1 MIPTAGIIQRQ
12 GRGKPIREKLHETPF
27 HACSRPSRSTRDPLV
42 RLGQLWT
49 RRRTAKSPPPQFE
62 SESVEVKLGDH
73 GGTVTLITVADGDFT
88 LDGEA
93 FAGGAENPVEGEG
106 GRQYVL
112 TLAEGTWTAAFLPSE
127 VVIDLGTSGATV
139 TLATTEAG
147 GWTRDGE
154 AFASGTSVQGGTNAA
169 TGLANEYELTLAE
182 GTWTPTYRPT
192 RMAIAGTG
200 IEVTA
205 REDGSGYDAGDD
217 SLSASGVGEISGP
230 GGAMY
235 RVIRDTDGI
244 LVGTRFDRPI
254 VGEPMAVDVQG
265 VDNPVPKLSAD
276 DRDTDANEKGTLLE
290 ALGARFSVAELLDSG
305 AATAAGPNIV
315 AQARNEIAKIRDFV
329 AQLVALY
336 RDEGISR
343 SVLDGQV
350 DDKWDD
356 ADAQLATVF
365 GSGTADRVGNS
376 ITLEREASPARVVAA
391 FDRVVE
397 ALRSEEAFAA
407 ATLAGGPDAMQGFLE
422 RNAAQASAAF
432 NRSKS
437 TAAASLGA
445 LGSTRFGAATFN
457 ETDKAQSGFGDAERA
472 QGFAWSTIEA
482 TRRASD
488 VQTAGYGFY
497 TGRTHAADQDGNLW
511 SGAIDIEV
519 RFARMAVTGLVTSL
533 ARADTQ
539 EPWIHGLGGEVTG
552 IFLPTARLRRAGSWA
567 VTDRSEAN
575 RGRLSFM
582 AQAGGW
588 PDQSLDAGS
597 SFSGRL
603 LGRGEAAGS
612 EAIGTWQ
619 AVAGST
625 TFVGGFGATRGLDLD
640 PPGAAV
646 TGDFAAIG
654 RTGDVRATLE
664 TGPAALGVVAD
675 DAGTTEVDE
684 SRAAV
689 PVSTVINTGNM
700 KFKYDPPKTDAL
712 VPSEYVDGAYEPQRA
727 TVLEVGEFKSTRGN
741 WVADARE
748 EITKKL
754 AQLRRSIALDGADGS
769 ASDRTFANQQR
780 QRLFNEIQAEIR
792 KVFGPG
798 RAAIAAAATDDP
810 STDRDETMA
819 ISEVYTGVLTR
830 YAGTLTATD
839 RWTGSGEVF
848 HEDYPVNSSGVAQ
861 DAGVLAEI
869 EDVLAAFADADA
881 FADGFASA
889 GLFAAVNADPDRDNR
904 MFIDPY
910 PRPSEMFER
919 PRGKLSIVSAATDF
933 TRFGAWSHQ
942 VSANAVSALS
952 AQTYARDNRGRE
964 FGAFAYSPLDPTAA
978 YTSTTSRLYPA
989 RGAAGIVAATYAGE
1003 TVAGQVDLF
1012 YKGAVEAT
1020 VFWDPATVADSKIR
1034 VTISDLA
1041 ETETGDT
1048 LQFGHYVTDSEGNVG
1063 PGIAEVGSLTWT
1075 ANIETD
1081 EGVVKFSSSGPVR
1094 VAPSGLGAIAFKP
1107 AYDNQLRFRFSSG
1120 VPHSYQFGSAA
1131 DTVALRGSVSSNY
1144 GALNLNFV
1152 RQGGSVLAPTPADRT
1167 QFALDQ
1173 AMLRMPKWVIAGPTT
1188 NTSTSSSNASPT
1200 WIFVFADGSML
1211 QYGNQHGQTATLNN
1225 PTLVTSWRRAIGIDP
1240 NKNPASL
1247 YATDISGDPELSAN
1261 DGEHLFT
1268 RPGSADARGY
1278 PTAGGTNVG
1287 VGLPSMS
1294 PSELYAAYLAEGG
1307 YNVDVGGDTAAALA
1321 SELEGMFVGQ
1331 DADGPLG
1338 IIGNWSL
1345 SGDAFGVGETR
1356 GPIRGAFGADFQP

>member
-1 MIPTAGIIQRQ
+1 MT
-12 GRGKPIREKLHETPF
+12 T
-27 HACSRPSRSTRDPLV
+27 
-42 RLGQLWT
+42 
-49 RRRTAKSPPPQFE
+49 
-62 SESVEVKLGDH
+62 
-73 GGTVTLITVADGDFT
+73 ADGGFT
-88 LDGEA
+88 LDGDA
-93 FAGGAENPVEGEG
+93 FVGGAENPVEGEG
-106 GRQYVL
+106 GRRYVL
-112 TLAEGTWTAAFLPSE
+112 TLAEGSWTAAFLPRE
-127 VVIDLGTSGATV
+127 VVIDLGTSGTTV
-139 TLATTEAG
+139 TLATTEEG
-147 GWTRDGE
+147 GWLRDGE
-154 AFASGTSVQGGTNAA
+154 SFSSGTTVQGGTNAA
-169 TGLANEYELTLAE
+169 TGTANEYVLTFID
-182 GTWTPTYRPT
+182 GTWTPRYQPAERI
-192 RMAIAGTG
+192 IAGTG
-200 IEVTA
+200 IAATA
-205 REDGSGYDAGDD
+205 REDGSGYDAGGD
-217 SLSASGVGEISGP
+217 SLTVSGIGEITGP
-230 GGAMY
+230 DGAMY
-235 RVIRDTDGI
+235 RVVKDADGM
-244 LVGTRFDRPI
+244 LAGTRFDLPI
-254 VGEPMAVDVQG
+254 VGQPMAVNVQG
-265 VDNPVPKLSAD
+265 VDNPAPRLSAD
-276 DRDTDANEKGTLLE
+276 DRDTEADEEGTLLE
-290 ALGARFSVAELLDSG
+290 ALGAQFSMADLLDSG

-315 AQARNEIAKIRDFV
+315 AKARDEIAKIRDYV
-329 AQLVALY
+329 AALVALY
-336 RDEGISR
+336 RDDGVER
-343 SVLDGQV
+343 SFLDDRV
-350 DDKWDD
+350 EDKWAD
-356 ADAQLATVF
+356 ADAQIATIF
-365 GSGTADRVGNS
+365 GSGTANRVGNS
-376 ITLEREASPARVVAA
+376 VMLEREASPARVVAS

-397 ALRSEEAFAA
+397 ALSTEEAFAA
-407 ATLAGGPDAMQGFLE
+407 ATLAGGPDAVQGFLE

-437 TAAASLGA
+437 TAAARLGV

-457 ETDKAQSGFGDAERA
+457 ETDKAQSGFGDAERVQA
-472 QGFAWSTIEA
+472 FAWATIEA

-497 TGRTHAADQDGNLW
+497 TGRTHAADQDGNLY
-511 SGAIDIEV
+511 SGAIEIEV
-519 RFARMAVTGLVTSL
+519 RFARMAVTGLVTGL

-539 EPWIHGLGGEVTG
+539 EPWIHGLGGEVSG

-603 LGRGEAAGS
+603 LGRGDAAGA

-625 TFVGGFGATRGLDLD
+625 TFAGGFGAMRGLDLD

-646 TGDFAAIG
+646 TGDYATIG

-689 PVSTVINTGNM
+689 PASTVINTGNT
-700 KFKYDPPKTDAL
+700 KFKYDPPKTDEL
-712 VPSEYVDGAYEPQRA
+712 VPTEYVDGAYEPQRA
-727 TVLEVGEFKSTRGN
+727 AVLEVDEFESTRGN
-741 WVADARE
+741 WVAGAHA

-754 AQLRRSIALDGADGS
+754 AQLRRSIALDSGDAS

-780 QRLFNEIQAEIR
+780 QRLFNEIQAEIQ

-798 RAAIAAAATDDP
+798 RAAVAAAAADDP
-810 STDRDETMA
+810 STDRDETVA

-830 YAGTLTATD
+830 YTGTLTATD
-839 RWTGSGEVF
+839 RWTGAGGVF

-861 DAGVLAEI
+861 DAGVLAQI
-869 EDVLAAFADADA
+869 EDVLAALADADGFSDA
-881 FADGFASA
+881 FASE
-889 GLFAAVNADPDRDNR
+889 GLFAAVNTDPDTESRL
-904 MFIDPY
+904 FIDPY

-942 VSANAVSALS
+942 VSANAATALS
-952 AQTYARDNRGRE
+952 AQTYVRDDRGQE
-964 FGAFAYSPLDPTAA
+964 FGVFAYSPLDPTAA
-978 YTSTTSRLYPA
+978 YTSAASRLYPA
-989 RGAAGIVAATYAGE
+989 RGAAGNVVATYAGQ
-1003 TVAGQVDLF
+1003 TIAGQGDLF

-1020 VFWDPATVADSKIR
+1020 VFWDPTTVTDSKIR

-1048 LQFGHYVTDSEGNVG
+1048 LQIGRYATDSAGSVG

-1075 ANIETD
+1075 ANIETA
-1081 EGVVKFSSSGPVR
+1081 EGVVKFSSSDPVR
-1094 VAPSGLGAIAFKP
+1094 VVPSGLGAIFKA
-1107 AYDNQLRFRFSSG
+1107 AYNNQLRLDLIDGSPTRFRLG
-1120 VPHSYQFGSAA
+1120 TGA
-1131 DTVALRGSVSSNY
+1131 DNHLRLQGSVSNNY
-1144 GALNLNFV
+1144 GALRLESI
-1152 RQGGSVLAPTPADRT
+1152 RQSGTTRAPTAADRA

-1200 WIFVFADGSML
+1200 WVFVFADGSML
-1211 QYGNQHGQTATLNN
+1211 QYGNQHGDTSTLNN
-1225 PTLVTSWRRAIGIDP
+1225 PTLVTRWRRAIGIDS

-1247 YATDISGDPELSAN
+1247 YATDISGDPALSAN
-1261 DGEHLFT
+1261 NGEHLFT

-1307 YNVDVGGDTAAALA
+1307 YINIEVGDRTAALA

-1345 SGDAFGVGETR
+1345 TSDAFGVGETR

>member
-1 MIPTAGIIQRQ
+1 MT
-12 GRGKPIREKLHETPF
+12 T
-27 HACSRPSRSTRDPLV
+27 
-42 RLGQLWT
+42 
-49 RRRTAKSPPPQFE
+49 
-62 SESVEVKLGDH
+62 
-73 GGTVTLITVADGDFT
+73 ADGGFT

-93 FAGGAENPVEGEG
+93 FVGGAENPVEGEG
-106 GRQYVL
+106 GRRYVL
-112 TLAEGTWTAAFLPSE
+112 TLAEGTWTAVFLPRE
-127 VVIDLGTSGATV
+127 VVIDLGTSGTTV

-154 AFASGTSVQGGTNAA
+154 AFSSGTTVQGGPNAA
-169 TGLANEYELTLAE
+169 TGLANEYELTLAD
-182 GTWTPTYRPT
+182 GTWTPTYRPA

-200 IEVTA
+200 IEATA
-205 REDGSGYDAGDD
+205 REDGSGYDAGND
-217 SLSASGVGEISGP
+217 SLSASGAGEISGP

-235 RVIRDTDGI
+235 RVVKDAEGM
-244 LVGTRFDRPI
+244 LAGTRFDWPLM
-254 VGEPMAVDVQG
+254 GEPMAVNVQG
-265 VDNPVPKLSAD
+265 VDNPAPRLSAD
-276 DRDTDANEKGTLLE
+276 DRNTPADEEGTLLE
-290 ALGARFSVAELLDSG
+290 AVGARFSVADLLGSG
-305 AATAAGPNIV
+305 AATATGANIV
-315 AQARNEIAKIRDFV
+315 AKAREEIAQIRDFV

-336 RDEGISR
+336 RDDGISR
-343 SVLDGQV
+343 SVLDDQV

-356 ADAQLATVF
+356 ADDQLAMIF
-365 GSGTADRVGNS
+365 GTGTANRVGNS

-397 ALRSEEAFAA
+397 ALSSEEAFAA
-407 ATLAGGPDAMQGFLE
+407 ATLAGGPESVQGFLE
-422 RNAAQASAAF
+422 RTAAQAMAAF
-432 NRSKS
+432 NRPKS
-437 TAAASLGA
+437 TAAARLGL
-445 LGSTRFGAATFN
+445 LGSTRFGAAMFN
-457 ETDKAQSGFGDAERA
+457 ETDKAQTGFGDAERVQA
-472 QGFAWSTIEA
+472 FAWATIEA

-488 VQTAGYGFY
+488 VQTSGYGFY
-497 TGRTHAADQDGNLW
+497 TGQTHAADQDGNLY

-519 RFARMAVTGLVTSL
+519 RFARIAVTGLVTGL
-533 ARADTQ
+533 VRADTQ
-539 EPWIHGLGGEVTG
+539 EPWVHGLGGEVFG

-588 PDQSLDAGS
+588 PDQPLDAGS

-603 LGRGEAAGS
+603 LGRGEAVGS

-619 AVAGST
+619 AVAGNT
-625 TFVGGFGATRGLDLD
+625 TLAGGFGAARGLDLD
-640 PPGAAV
+640 PPAAAV
-646 TGDFAAIG
+646 RGDFATIG
-654 RTGDVRATLE
+654 RTGNVRATLE
-664 TGPAALGVVAD
+664 MGPAALGVVAD

-684 SRAAV
+684 SRAAI
-689 PVSTVINTGNM
+689 PASTVINTGNT

-712 VPSEYVDGAYEPQRA
+712 VPSEYADGAYEPQRA
-727 TVLEVGEFKSTRGN
+727 AVLETGEFEATRGN
-741 WVADARE
+741 WVADAHA

-754 AQLRRSIALDGADGS
+754 AQLRRSIALDGADAS

-792 KVFGPG
+792 KVHGRG
-798 RAAIAAAATDDP
+798 RAAIAAAAADDP

-819 ISEVYTGVLTR
+819 VSEVYTGVLTR

-869 EDVLAAFADADA
+869 EDVLAAFADAEA
-881 FADGFASA
+881 FADEFASA
-889 GLFAAVNADPDRDNR
+889 GLFAEVNADPDTENR

-910 PRPSEMFER
+910 PRPSEMFQR
-919 PRGKLSIVSAATDF
+919 PRGKLSIVSAVTDF

-952 AQTYARDNRGRE
+952 TQTYARGNRGRE

-978 YTSTTSRLYPA
+978 YTSATNRLYPA
-989 RGAAGIVAATYAGE
+989 RGAAGNVAATYAGE
-1003 TVAGQVDLF
+1003 TVAGQGDLF

-1020 VFWDPATVADSKIR
+1020 VFWHPATVTDSKIR

-1041 ETETGDT
+1041 ETETGET
-1048 LQFGHYVTDSEGNVG
+1048 LHVGRYVTDSEGNVG

-1075 ANIETD
+1075 ANIEID
-1081 EGVVKFSSSGPVR
+1081 DGVMTFSSSDPVR
-1094 VAPSGLGAIAFKP
+1094 VAPSGLGDIAFKP
-1107 AYDNQLRFRFSSG
+1107 AYNDQLRFRF
-1120 VPHSYQFGSAA
+1120 VLGSPGHTFFLGT
-1131 DTVALRGSVSSNY
+1131 DGSNHIRLEGSTSNNY
-1144 GALNLNFV
+1144 GALRLILV
-1152 RQGGSVLAPTPADRT
+1152 HQSGSVRIPTPADRT
-1167 QFALDQ
+1167 QLALDQ

-1200 WIFVFADGSML
+1200 WVFVFADGSIL
-1211 QYGNQHGQTATLNN
+1211 QYGNQHGSTAILNN
-1225 PTLVTSWRRAIGIDP
+1225 PTLVTAWRRAIGIDP
-1240 NKNPASL
+1240 NKDPASL
-1247 YATDISGDPELSAN
+1247 YATEISGDPALSAN
-1261 DGEHLFT
+1261 DGEHLYT
-1268 RPGSADARGY
+1268 QPGSADARGY
-1278 PTAGGTNVG
+1278 PTAGGTNIG
-1287 VGLPSMS
+1287 VGRPSMS

-1307 YNVDVGGDTAAALA
+1307 YINVEVGDRMAALA

-1338 IIGNWSL
+1338 IIGNWRL

>member
-1 MIPTAGIIQRQ
+1 MAPPWR
-12 GRGKPIREKLHETPF
+12 KN
-27 HACSRPSRSTRDPLV
+27 
-42 RLGQLWT
+42 
-49 RRRTAKSPPPQFE
+49 SPPPQLDPE
-62 SESVEVKLGDH
+62 TVEVQLGNH
-73 GGTVTLITVADGDFT
+73 GGTVTLMTTAEGGFT

-93 FAGGAENPVEGEG
+93 FVGGAENPVEGEG
-106 GRQYVL
+106 RRRYVL
-112 TLAEGTWTAAFLPSE
+112 TLADGTWTAAFLPTE
-127 VVIDLGTSGATV
+127 VMIDLGTGATTV

-147 GWTRDGE
+147 GWTRDSE
-154 AFASGTSVQGGTNAA
+154 AFSSGTTVEGGTNPA
-169 TGLANEYELTLAE
+169 TGAANEYVLILAD
-182 GTWTPTYRPT
+182 GTWTPTYRPAKMT
-192 RMAIAGTG
+192 IAGTG

-217 SLSASGVGEISGP
+217 SLPASGLGEISGP

-235 RVIRDTDGI
+235 RVVKDADGM
-244 LVGTRFDRPI
+244 LGGTRFDLPI
-254 VGEPMAVDVQG
+254 VSQPMAVNVQG
-265 VDNPVPKLSAD
+265 VDNPAPRLSAD
-276 DRDTDANEKGTLLE
+276 DRDTAADEEGTLLE
-290 ALGARFSVAELLDSG
+290 ALGARFSMADLLDSG
-305 AATAAGPNIV
+305 AATDSGPNIV
-315 AQARNEIAKIRDFV
+315 AEAHAEIAKIRDYV
-329 AQLVALY
+329 AALVSLY
-336 RDEGISR
+336 RDDGLDR
-343 SVLDGQV
+343 SALDNQV
-350 DDKWDD
+350 EDKWDD
-356 ADAQLATVF
+356 ADDQLATIF
-365 GSGTADRVGNS
+365 GTGTANRVGNS
-376 ITLEREASPARVVAA
+376 VTLEREASPDRVVAA

-397 ALRSEEAFAA
+397 ALSTDEAFAA

-422 RNAAQASAAF
+422 RNAAQASASF
-432 NRSKS
+432 NRLKS
-437 TAAASLGA
+437 TAAASMGA

-457 ETDKAQSGFGDAERA
+457 ETDKAQSGFGDAERVQA
-472 QGFAWSTIEA
+472 FAWATIEA

-497 TGRTHAADQDGNLW
+497 TGQTHAADQDGNLY
-511 SGAIDIEV
+511 SGAIEIEV
-519 RFARMAVTGLVTSL
+519 RFARMAVTGLVTGL

-539 EPWIHGLGGEVTG
+539 EPWIHGLGGEVSG

-575 RGRLSFM
+575 RGRLSFV

-597 SFSGRL
+597 TFSGQL

-625 TFVGGFGATRGLDLD
+625 TLAGGFGASRGLDLD
-640 PPGAAV
+640 PPGAAL
-646 TGDFAAIG
+646 TGDFATIG
-654 RTGDVRATLE
+654 RTGNVRATLE

-675 DAGTTEVDE
+675 DAGTTEIDE

-689 PVSTVINTGNM
+689 PTSTVINTGNT

-712 VPSEYVDGAYEPQRA
+712 VPTEYVDGAYEPQRA
-727 TVLEVGEFKSTRGN
+727 AVLEVDEFESTRGN
-741 WVADARE
+741 WVAGAHA

-754 AQLRRSIALDGADGS
+754 AQLRRSIALDSGDAS

-798 RAAIAAAATDDP
+798 RAAVAAAAADDP
-810 STDRDETMA
+810 STDRDETVA

-830 YAGTLTATD
+830 YTGTLTATD
-839 RWTGSGEVF
+839 RWTGAGGVF
-848 HEDYPVNSSGVAQ
+848 HEDYPVNSAGVAQ

-869 EDVLAAFADADA
+869 EDVLAALAD
-881 FADGFASA
+881 ADGFASA
-889 GLFAAVNADPDRDNR
+889 FESGGLFADLNTDPDTESRL
-904 MFIDPY
+904 FIDPY
-910 PRPSEMFER
+910 PRPTEMFER
-919 PRGKLSIVSAATDF
+919 PRGKLSIASAATDF

-942 VSANAVSALS
+942 VSGNAVSALS
-952 AQTYARDNRGRE
+952 AQTYARDDRGPE
-964 FGAFAYSPLDPTAA
+964 FGAFAYSPLGPTTA
-978 YTSTTSRLYPA
+978 YTSATSRLYPA
-989 RGAAGIVAATYAGE
+989 RGAAGNVAATYAGE
-1003 TVAGQVDLF
+1003 TVAGQGDLF

-1020 VFWDPATVADSKIR
+1020 VFWDPATVTDSKIR

-1048 LQFGHYVTDSEGNVG
+1048 LQIGRYVTDSEGNVG

-1081 EGVVKFSSSGPVR
+1081 EGVVKFSSSDPVR
-1094 VAPSGLGAIAFKP
+1094 VAPSGLGDIAFKP
-1107 AYDNQLRFRFSSG
+1107 AYDNQLRFHLVRASPGPDYLFGTGANDYISLEG
-1120 VPHSYQFGSAA
+1120 LTSY
-1131 DTVALRGSVSSNY
+1131 NY
-1144 GALNLNFV
+1144 GTLRLT
-1152 RQGGSVLAPTPADRT
+1152 GVLQSGTPRSATPADQA

-1173 AMLRMPKWVIAGPTT
+1173 AMLRMPKWVIAGPET
-1188 NTSTSSSNASPT
+1188 NTSTSSSNASAT
-1200 WIFVFADGSML
+1200 RIFVFADGSML
-1211 QYGNQHGQTATLNN
+1211 QYGEQHGSTTVLNN

-1247 YATDISGDPELSAN
+1247 YATDISGDPALSAN
-1261 DGEHLFT
+1261 EGEYLFT
-1268 RPGSADARGY
+1268 RPGSANARGY
-1278 PTAGGTNVG
+1278 PRAGGTNVG

-1294 PSELYAAYLAEGG
+1294 PSGLYASYLEEGG
-1307 YNVDVGGDTAAALA
+1307 YINVEAGDMAALA
-1321 SELEGMFVGQ
+1321 SQLEGMFVGQ

-1345 SGDAFGVGETR
+1345 TSDAFGVGETR

>member
-1 MIPTAGIIQRQ
+1 MT
-12 GRGKPIREKLHETPF
+12 T
-27 HACSRPSRSTRDPLV
+27 
-42 RLGQLWT
+42 
-49 RRRTAKSPPPQFE
+49 
-62 SESVEVKLGDH
+62 
-73 GGTVTLITVADGDFT
+73 ADGGFA
-88 LDGEA
+88 LDGEP
-93 FAGGAENPVEGEG
+93 FAGGSENPVEGEG
-106 GRQYVL
+106 GRRYVL
-112 TLAEGTWTAAFLPSE
+112 TLAEGTWTAAFLPTE
-127 VVIDLGTSGATV
+127 VVIDLGTSGTTV

-147 GWTRDGE
+147 GWTRNGE
-154 AFASGTSVQGGTNAA
+154 SFSSGTTVHGGTNAA
-169 TGLANEYELTLAE
+169 TGAANEYELILAD
-182 GTWTPTYRPT
+182 GTWMPTYRPE
-192 RMAIAGTG
+192 RIAIGGTG
-200 IEVTA
+200 IEAAA
-205 REDGSGYDAGDD
+205 REDGNGYDVGDD
-217 SLSASGVGEISGP
+217 SLPTSGIGQITGP

-235 RVIRDTDGI
+235 RVVKDADGM
-244 LVGTRFDRPI
+244 LVGTRFDRPM
-254 VGEPMAVDVQG
+254 VGEAMTVSVQG
-265 VDNPVPKLSAD
+265 VDNPAPRLSAD
-276 DRDTDANEKGTLLE
+276 DRDTEADEEGTLLE
-290 ALGARFSVAELLDSG
+290 ALGARFSVSDLLDSG
-305 AATAAGPNIV
+305 AATDTGPNIV
-315 AQARNEIAKIRDFV
+315 AKARDEIAQIRDYV
-329 AQLVALY
+329 AALVALY
-336 RDEGISR
+336 RDEGLDR
-343 SVLDGQV
+343 SALDNQV

-356 ADAQLATVF
+356 ADDQLATIF
-365 GSGTADRVGNS
+365 GSGTANRVGNS
-376 ITLEREASPARVVAA
+376 ITFEREASPARVVAA
-391 FDRVVE
+391 FDRVVA
-397 ALRSEEAFAA
+397 ALSSEEAFAA

-422 RNAAQASAAF
+422 RNPAQASAAF
-432 NRSKS
+432 NRLKS
-437 TAAASLGA
+437 TSTARLGT

-457 ETDKAQSGFGDAERA
+457 ETDKAQSGFGAAERVQA
-472 QGFAWSTIEA
+472 FAWATIEA

-497 TGRTHAADQDGNLW
+497 TGRTHAADQDGNLY
-511 SGAIDIEV
+511 SGAIEIEV
-519 RFARMAVTGLVTSL
+519 RFARMAVTGLVTAL

-539 EPWIHGLGGEVTG
+539 EPWIHGLGGEVSG

-588 PDQSLDAGS
+588 PDRSLDAGS

-603 LGRGEAAGS
+603 LGRGEASGS

-625 TFVGGFGATRGLDLD
+625 TFAGGFGAMRGLDLD
-640 PPGAAV
+640 PPSAAV
-646 TGDFAAIG
+646 TSDYAAIG
-654 RTGDVRATLE
+654 RTADVWATLE

-689 PVSTVINTGNM
+689 PASTVINTGNT
-700 KFKYDPPKTDAL
+700 KFKYDPPKTDEL
-712 VPSEYVDGAYEPQRA
+712 VSTEYVDGAYEPQRA
-727 TVLEVGEFKSTRGN
+727 AVLEVDEFESTRGN
-741 WVADARE
+741 WVAEAHA

-754 AQLRRSIALDGADGS
+754 AQLRRSIALDSGDAS

-798 RAAIAAAATDDP
+798 RAAVAAAAADDP
-810 STDRDETMA
+810 STDRDETVA
-819 ISEVYTGVLTR
+819 ISEIYTGVLTR

-839 RWTGSGEVF
+839 RWTGSAGVF

-869 EDVLAAFADADA
+869 EDVLAALADADA
-881 FADGFASA
+881 FASAFASE
-889 GLFAAVNADPDRDNR
+889 GLFADLNTDPDTESRR
-904 MFIDPY
+904 FIDPY
-910 PRPSEMFER
+910 PRPSEMFDR

-942 VSANAVSALS
+942 VAANAVTSLS
-952 AQTYARDNRGRE
+952 AQTYARDDRGPE

-978 YTSTTSRLYPA
+978 YTSATSRLYPA
-989 RGAAGIVAATYAGE
+989 RGAVGNVAATYAGE
-1003 TVAGQVDLF
+1003 TVAGQGDLF

-1020 VFWDPATVADSKIR
+1020 VFWDPTTVTDSKIR

-1048 LQFGHYVTDSEGNVG
+1048 LQFGRYVTDSEGNVG

-1081 EGVVKFSSSGPVR
+1081 EGVVKFSSSDPVR
-1094 VAPSGLGAIAFKP
+1094 VAPSGLGTIAFKP
-1107 AYDNQLRFRFSSG
+1107 AYDNQLRFQVAMFSANYRFR
-1120 VPHSYQFGSAA
+1120 FGT
-1131 DTVALRGSVSSNY
+1131 DIQNYIWLQGSTSNNY
-1144 GALNLNFV
+1144 GVLTLVAV
-1152 RQGGSVLAPTPADRT
+1152 RQSGATRNPTTADRA
-1167 QFALDQ
+1167 QFELDQ
-1173 AMLRMPKWVIAGPTT
+1173 AMLRMPKWLIAGPTT
-1188 NTSTSSSNASPT
+1188 DTSTSGTSGVST
-1200 WIFVFADGSML
+1200 WVFIFADGSML
-1211 QYGNQHGQTATLNN
+1211 QYGNQDGVGSSTLR
-1225 PTLVTSWRRAIGIDP
+1225 TQWRRAIGIDP
-1240 NKNPASL
+1240 NKNPSSL
-1247 YATDISGDPELSAN
+1247 YATDISGDPALSAN
-1261 DGEHLFT
+1261 NGDHLFT

-1294 PSELYAAYLAEGG
+1294 PSELYAAYLEEGG

-1345 SGDAFGVGETR
+1345 TGDAFGVGETR

>member
-1 MIPTAGIIQRQ
+1 MNRHSMHALGRVGVPVILSFGLAGGSPVTAQQ
-12 GRGKPIREKLHETPF
+12 T
-27 HACSRPSRSTRDPLV
+27 
-42 RLGQLWT
+42 
-49 RRRTAKSPPPQFE
+49 PPPLQLE
-62 SESVEVKLGDH
+62 SESVKVQLGDD
-73 GGTVTLITVADGDFT
+73 GGTVTLMTTAEGGFT

-93 FAGGAENPVEGEG
+93 FVGGTENPVEGEG

-112 TLAEGTWTAAFLPSE
+112 TLADGSWTAAFLPTE
-127 VVIDLGTSGATV
+127 VMIDLGISGTTV

-154 AFASGTSVQGGTNAA
+154 AFSSGTTVLGGPNAA
-169 TGLANEYELTLAE
+169 TGLANEYELTLADD
-182 GTWTPTYRPT
+182 TWTSAYRPAKMT
-192 RMAIAGTG
+192 IAGTG
-200 IEVTA
+200 IEAIA
-205 REDGSGYDAGDD
+205 REDGKGYDAGED
-217 SLSASGVGEISGP
+217 SLPVSGAGEITGP

-235 RVIRDTDGI
+235 RVVKDADGM
-244 LVGTRFDRPI
+244 LAGTRFDLPI
-254 VGEPMAVDVQG
+254 VDQPMAVNVQG
-265 VDNPVPKLSAD
+265 TDNPAPKLSAD
-276 DRDTDANEKGTLLE
+276 DRATAADEEGTLLE
-290 ALGARFSVAELLDSG
+290 ALGARFSMADLLDSG
-305 AATAAGPNIV
+305 TATAVGESIV
-315 AQARNEIAKIRDFV
+315 AKARDEIAKLRDYV
-329 AQLVALY
+329 AALVGLY
-336 RDEGISR
+336 RDDGLDR
-343 SVLDGQV
+343 SALDGQV

-356 ADAQLATVF
+356 ADDQLATIF
-365 GSGTADRVGNS
+365 GTGTANRVGNS
-376 ITLEREASPARVVAA
+376 ITLERETSPSRVVDA
-391 FDRVVE
+391 FDRLVA
-397 ALRSEEAFAA
+397 ALSSEEAFAA

-497 TGRTHAADQDGNLW
+497 TGRTHAADQDGNLY
-511 SGAIDIEV
+511 SGAIEIEV
-519 RFARMAVTGLVTSL
+519 RFARMAVTGLVTGL

-539 EPWIHGLGGEVTG
+539 EPWIHGLGGEVSG

-567 VTDRSEAN
+567 VTDRSEPN

-603 LGRGEAAGS
+603 LGRGDAAGA

-625 TFVGGFGATRGLDLD
+625 TFAGGFGATRGLDLD
-640 PPGAAV
+640 PPGAAL
-646 TGDFAAIG
+646 TGDFATIG
-654 RTGDVRATLE
+654 RTGNVRATLE

-675 DAGTTEVDE
+675 DAGTTDVDE
-684 SRAAV
+684 SRAAI
-689 PVSTVINTGNM
+689 PASTVINTGNA
-700 KFKYDPPKTDAL
+700 KFRYDPPKTDEL
-712 VPSEYVDGAYEPQRA
+712 VPTEYVDGAYEPQRA
-727 TVLEVGEFKSTRGN
+727 AVLEVDEFETTRGN
-741 WVADARE
+741 WVAEAHA

-754 AQLRRSIALDGADGS
+754 AQLRRSIALDSGDAS
-769 ASDRTFANQQR
+769 TSDRTFANQQR

-798 RAAIAAAATDDP
+798 RAAVAAAAADDP
-810 STDRDETMA
+810 STDRDETVA

-830 YAGTLTATD
+830 YTGTLTATD
-839 RWTGSGEVF
+839 RWTGAGGVF
-848 HEDYPVNSSGVAQ
+848 HADYPVNSAGVAQ

-869 EDVLAAFADADA
+869 EDVLAALADADA
-881 FADGFASA
+881 FARAFESA
-889 GLFAAVNADPDRDNR
+889 GLFAAVNTDPDTESRL
-904 MFIDPY
+904 FIDPY
-910 PRPSEMFER
+910 PSPSEMFER

-933 TRFGAWSHQ
+933 SRFGAWSHQ

-952 AQTYARDNRGRE
+952 AQTYTRDDRGRE

-978 YTSTTSRLYPA
+978 YTSATSRLYPA
-989 RGAAGIVAATYAGE
+989 RGAAGNVAATYTGE
-1003 TVAGQVDLF
+1003 TVAGQGDLF

-1020 VFWDPATVADSKIR
+1020 VFWDPATVTDSKIR

-1041 ETETGDT
+1041 ETETGET
-1048 LQFGHYVTDSEGNVG
+1048 LQVWPNMTASEGNVG
-1063 PGIAEVGSLTWT
+1063 PSIGEVDSLTWT

-1081 EGVVKFSSSGPVR
+1081 EGVVKFSSSDPVR
-1094 VAPSGLGAIAFKP
+1094 VGPSDLAAIAVKP
-1107 AYDNQLRFRFSSG
+1107 AYNNQLRFRFVTNG
-1120 VPHSYQFGSAA
+1120 FRFGA
-1131 DTVALRGSVSSNY
+1131 DGQNYIDLGGSVSTNY
-1144 GALNLNFV
+1144 GVLTMTIV
-1152 RQGGSVLAPTPADRT
+1152 RQSGTLRVPTAMDRA

-1211 QYGNQHGQTATLNN
+1211 QFGQQDGTGNN
-1225 PTLVTSWRRAIGIDP
+1225 PTLRTIRRRAIGIDP
-1240 NKNPASL
+1240 DKNPSSL
-1247 YATDISGDPELSAN
+1247 YATDISGDPALSAN
-1261 DGEHLFT
+1261 DGEYLFT
-1268 RPGSADARGY
+1268 RPGSADAGGY
-1278 PTAGGTNVG
+1278 PTAGGTNIG
-1287 VGLPSMS
+1287 VGRPSMS
-1294 PSELYAAYLAEGG
+1294 PSELYAAYLEEF
-1307 YNVDVGGDTAAALA
+1307 DTSAALA

-1345 SGDAFGVGETR
+1345 TGGVFGVGEAR